1 MKTKILFFFIVC
13 IIFTNLS
20 ACQTNTNMNHSNSE
34 EIIFKDDLGNAL
46 TRKDIENSTGNV
58 NYEVVRNKNI
68 DNKAFVLHQEAR
80 ELGQK
85 GSYDLSISKLEEAI
99 NIQPNWAYPYY
110 DLGYT
115 FLLKGD
121 FDNALKYYK
130 KTDELEPKGFFTTKT
145 AIYTL
150 EGEQNGTFPKGMYI
164 TYMQIE
170 WKNDVKEKLA
180 IINKINEK
188 YPSFAPAWK
197 ELVSFSDDKT
207 VRIQAIEKGLSL
219 EPDIETKGVLLINK
233 AILLN
238 EDGNTEE
245 AKSIL
250 GNLIFSK
257 ESTTA
262 NVELAK
268 FVLKSLID

>member
-1 MKTKILFFFIVC
+1 
-13 IIFTNLS
+13 
-20 ACQTNTNMNHSNSE
+20 MNHSNSE

-207 VRIQAIEKGLSL
+207 VRVQAIEKGLSL